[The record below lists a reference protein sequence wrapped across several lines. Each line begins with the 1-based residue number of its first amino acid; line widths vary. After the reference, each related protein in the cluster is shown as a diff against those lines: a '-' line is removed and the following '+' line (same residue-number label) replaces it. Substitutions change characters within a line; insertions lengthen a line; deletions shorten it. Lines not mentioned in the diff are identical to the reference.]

1 MFYDKIQIII
11 TLQVKEELRQLEMED
26 PQPSNID
33 STYNLSTGSG
43 IGKRKGSRES
53 ASTPGPSSSFPVPQ
67 PRSSRA

>member
-1 MFYDKIQIII
+1 MFDDDIQIIL
-11 TLQVKEELRQLEMED
+11 TFQVKEELRQLEMED
-26 PQPSNID
+26 PQPSNVD

-53 ASTPGPSSSFPVPQ
+53 AATPGPSSSFPVPQ